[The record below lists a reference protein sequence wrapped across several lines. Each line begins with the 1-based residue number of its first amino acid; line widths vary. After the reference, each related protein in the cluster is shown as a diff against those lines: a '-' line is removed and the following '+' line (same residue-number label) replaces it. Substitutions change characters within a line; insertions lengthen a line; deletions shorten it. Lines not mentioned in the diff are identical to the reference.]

1 MGREGSARGGGSWMK
16 LLLYPFITKSL
27 KEDFFFGGGGQA
39 LILFRI
45 NTAEELMIN
54 NLLS

>member
-1 MGREGSARGGGSWMK
+1 MK

-27 KEDFFFGGGGQA
+27 KEYFFFLGGGQA

>member
-1 MGREGSARGGGSWMK
+1 MK
-16 LLLYPFITKSL
+16 LLFYPFITKSL
-27 KEDFFFGGGGQA
+27 KEDFFFWEGGQA

>member
-1 MGREGSARGGGSWMK
+1 MK

-27 KEDFFFGGGGQA
+27 KEDFFWGGQA